1 VSRRK
6 RQRRRKGR
14 TPPRLPA
21 DLGQVDWEAL
31 DWARIDQCLARF
43 DAGSLAV
50 MLAAAADSPGGGH
63 RLPSLTVLWLRCL
76 ASPPVG
82 TVSASSADLPR
93 LLSAARAAAP
103 QLRVLE
109 DCWPADP
116 RLLVRFPVAGQRF
129 RVHPG
134 SLLNPVL
141 TLRSVAATAGA
152 IDDFVLDR
160 RGFRLTD
167 LLEVALRYSD
177 HRIGALASAWPD
189 SGLALDRP
197 DPPGEDL
204 RARVR
209 RIARTPVTVTDA
221 EVSAAASADAESG
234 EWIAACEYPDRAA
247 AAWIWAT
254 RPAAAVEVDLY
265 PGAERLGAVLAGGA
279 LGRDWPV
286 PAALVVS
293 AVAVAAALLAR
304 EATSDE
310 QSVRR
315 MQEVT
320 ERRALA
326 AFGHPVAPAPVPDP
340 EAPEAAGPLP
350 LPEAPVA
357 VIVPASRHAFVIGL
371 ASGLDRDSL
380 DRSLRAAAAAAEEI
394 TPDIVQAADDT
405 FDLSGSLCRV
415 VIHGGPARGPALAH
429 PGTAWVHV
437 DDLIAAAL
445 DADQATTGE
454 SIGRD
459 LLWQFLDEL
468 TSMPGV
474 AELAAWDFTDIWELW
489 LNTGV
494 LNPGGRDG
502 ITLYPVGV
510 PDQESWERSA
520 AWEPLETVLTAT
532 GMPPSWDWQFA
543 RLDEPGQATVGQYG
557 RVFLLLA
564 DPPLV
569 LHVELEMNLA
579 SLGIDPAFPV
589 GVAEGIRQTAQANP
603 GVAAAMLAGD
613 GTPLLCKLRL
623 EAERSPDTPEDAIG
637 CRLAAASGPP
647 PVIELIFGADWLE
660 YLAEDPAGGHTVLGR
675 ALAEGLQQALGLSGP
690 ATEAFLDRWSEAV
703 PVAALRARETTLPPT
718 FQGRDRLPRSAATA
732 ARARRAI
739 AAGIVRSDVPLRC
752 IYTGEAAVGLCTE
765 VILPSADQ
773 ALADAIAGW
782 SPATLLAVA
791 RCLNDAYAD
800 RVRRATELS
809 LALTAPWGP
818 HWQATAL
825 DAPEPATITR
835 PLELLLES
843 LLARPAP
850 GSVNADPFEIAEAAD
865 LASEAINASLYLH
878 ATRHRLHDLQIA
890 VDEHGQFAITDT
902 APQQATTATIDIGA
916 YLRADRADRLR
927 LNPQPLTG
935 TPVQLADSSR
945 SQKQDFDRLKDL
957 PLPGS
962 LQTADAVLKQA
973 LRTGID
979 GIHAVLGT
987 AVTWTSGADDVTE
1000 VTQAELRE
1008 AAIAWSH
1015 LPPEQIDAALD
1026 LLILTPDQLHAE
1038 GLPYWE
1044 QERRTHRLA
1053 TRPLIRTGTGCLLL
1067 IPRRIEATMDIYAA
1081 YFLDGRLPWP
1091 PNAVPR
1097 AVTDAFNNFRNKQNK
1112 ELERH
1117 VFHLLEAAG
1126 IPFKGNIEP
1135 HHATPFGLRLIGE
1148 IDALTGDP
1156 ARSRL
1161 WVCEVKDVSTAAS
1174 PRTLASRVRKFTDPR
1189 RGYISK
1195 LLRSLSEV
1203 QANPGAAARLL
1214 SLPDPDR
1221 AWNVL
1226 PLMITRRV
1234 EPAAF
1239 TSNPA
1244 ITFVVSEDLLATLQ
1258 APGDPPLG
1266 QAGEHQASHQ

>member
-1 VSRRK
+1 LR
-6 RQRRRKGR
+6 
-14 TPPRLPA
+14 
-21 DLGQVDWEAL
+21 QVDWEAVE
-31 DWARIDQCLARF
+31 WARIDRCLARF
-43 DAGSLAV
+43 DAGPLAV
-50 MLAAAADSPGGGH
+50 LLAAAADSPGGGH

-76 ASPPVG
+76 ARPPAG
-82 TVSASSADLPR
+82 AVSASPAHLPQ
-93 LLSAARAAAP
+93 LLAAARAAAP

-109 DCWPADP
+109 DCRPADP
-116 RLLVRFPVAGQRF
+116 RLLVRFPAAGQRA

-141 TLRSVAATAGA
+141 TLRSVAATAEA
-152 IDDFVLDR
+152 IDDFVLGCH
-160 RGFRLTD
+160 GFRLTD
-167 LLEVALRYSD
+167 LLEVALRYCD
-177 HRIGALASAWPD
+177 HRMAVLAGAWPD

-197 DPPGEDL
+197 DPPGEEL
-204 RARVR
+204 RARAR
-209 RIARTPVTVTDA
+209 RIARTPVTVTGA
-221 EVSAAASADAESG
+221 EVSAAASAGG
-234 EWIAACEYPDRAA
+234 EPGDWIAVCEYPDRAA
-247 AAWIWAT
+247 AAWRWAT
-254 RPAAAVEVDLY
+254 RPAAEVVVDLF
-265 PGAERLGAVLAGGA
+265 PGAERLGALLAAGA

-293 AVAVAAALLAR
+293 AVAVAAAVLAQ
-304 EATSDE
+304 EAASDE
-310 QSVRR
+310 QSARR

-320 ERRALA
+320 ERRVLA
-326 AFGHPVAPAPVPDP
+326 AFGHRVVPAPVPDP
-340 EAPEAAGPLP
+340 QAEAAGSFPLP
-350 LPEAPVA
+350 GAPVA
-357 VIVPASRHAFVIGL
+357 VIVPASRHAFVTGL

-380 DRSLRAAAAAAEEI
+380 DRSLRAAAAAVGEI
-394 TPDIVQAADDT
+394 TPDMIQAADDT
-405 FDLSGSLCRV
+405 FDPSGSLYRL
-415 VIHGGPARGPALAH
+415 VIHGGPVPGPAPAH
-429 PGTAWVHV
+429 RGTVWVHV

-445 DADQATTGE
+445 DADQAVTGE

-474 AELAAWDFTDIWELW
+474 DELAAWDFTDIWELW

-494 LNPGGRDG
+494 LNPGGRTG

-520 AWEPLETVLTAT
+520 AWEPLETVLTAA
-532 GMPPSWDWQFA
+532 GMPPSWDWKFA
-543 RLDEPGQATVGQYG
+543 RLDEPGQATTGQYG
-557 RVFLLLA
+557 HVFLLLA

-569 LHVELEMNLA
+569 LHVQLEMNLA
-579 SLGIDPAFPV
+579 SLGIDPAFAV
-589 GVAEGIRQTAQANP
+589 GVAEGIRQTVHANP
-603 GVAAAMLAGD
+603 GVAAAMLAGA

-623 EAERSPDTPEDAIG
+623 EAERPPDTPEDSVG

-660 YLAEDPAGGHTVLGR
+660 YLAEDPAGGHAVLGR
-675 ALAEGLQQALGLSGP
+675 ALAEGLRHALRLTSP
-690 ATEAFLDRWSEAV
+690 AAEAFLARWSEAV
-703 PVAALRARETTLPPT
+703 PVATLRTRETTLPPS

-739 AAGIVRSDVPLRC
+739 AAGIVGSEVPLRV
-752 IYTGEAAVGLCTE
+752 IYAGEAAVGLCTE
-765 VILPSADQ
+765 VILPAADK

-782 SPATLLAVA
+782 SPAALLAVA

-809 LALTAPWGP
+809 LALTAPWGQ
-818 HWQATAL
+818 HWRATAL

-843 LLARPAP
+843 LLARPTS
-850 GSVNADPFEIAEAAD
+850 GDINADTFEIAEAAD
-865 LASEAINASLYLH
+865 LASEAIDASLYLH

-890 VDEHGQFAITDT
+890 VDEHGQYAITDT
-902 APQQATTATIDIGA
+902 APHQAATATIDIGA
-916 YLRADRADRLR
+916 YLQADRADRLR

-935 TPVQLADSSR
+935 TPVRLTGSPR
-945 SQKQDFDRLKDL
+945 SQPQDFTRLEDL

-962 LQTADAVLKQA
+962 LRTADAALKQA
-973 LRTGID
+973 LGTGID
-979 GIHAVLGT
+979 GIKAVLGT
-987 AVTWTSGADDVTE
+987 AVTWTTGADDVTE
-1000 VTQAELRE
+1000 VAQTRLRE

-1015 LPPEQIDAALD
+1015 LSPEQINAALD
-1026 LLILTPDQLHAE
+1026 LLILAPGHLQTE

-1053 TRPLIRTGTGCLLL
+1053 TRPLIRTGTGRLLL

-1091 PNAVPR
+1091 PDAVPR
-1097 AVTDAFNNFRNKQNK
+1097 AVADAFNNFRNRQNR
-1112 ELERH
+1112 ELERRI
-1117 VFHLLEAAG
+1117 FQILETAG

-1135 HHATPFGLRLIGE
+1135 HHAAPFGLRLTGE
-1148 IDALTGDP
+1148 IDALAGDP

-1161 WVCEVKDVSTAAS
+1161 WVCEVKDVSAAAS
-1174 PRTLASRVRKFTDPR
+1174 PRTVADRVRKFTDPG

-1195 LLRSLSEV
+1195 LLRSLTEV
-1203 QANPGAAARLL
+1203 RASPGAAARLL
-1214 SLPDPDR
+1214 GLPDPDR
-1221 AWNVL
+1221 AWTVL

-1244 ITFVVSEDLLATLQ
+1244 VTFVVCEDLTATLQ
-1258 APGDPPLG
+1258 RNRPKG
-1266 QAGEHQASHQ
+1266 